1 MKKVQFFAGLCLI
14 TLFTACTTQVET
26 DLPKPET
33 TQIETNEDM
42 EVTLRSTQ
50 AECDDLETNL
60 NFPYVPSEIEA
71 YFTCRLNQGVN
82 EDSVETKCTFSEQVV
97 DTACVDPADLKADWE
112 PFVDNQKRYVRFNSD
127 DCLGCSS
134 GSLVWGCR
142 VPIFTVTYLN
152 DTECPGAPDE
162 WQFRVVAD
170 VYCCL

>member
-1 MKKVQFFAGLCLI
+1 MNNIQFFAALLMI
-14 TLFTACTTQVET
+14 TLLAAS
-26 DLPKPET
+26 T
-33 TQIETNEDM
+33 TQIETNLPETEMNQIETNDDS

-60 NFPYVPSEIEA
+60 NFPYVPSEIEV

-97 DTACVDPADLKADWE
+97 DTICVEPADLEADWE
-112 PFVDNQKRYVRFNSD
+112 PFVSRQHRYVINNAD
-127 DCLGCSS
+127 TCVQCIGIDP
-134 GSLVWGCR
+134 VWGCR
-142 VPIFTVTYLN
+142 SAIFTATYLN